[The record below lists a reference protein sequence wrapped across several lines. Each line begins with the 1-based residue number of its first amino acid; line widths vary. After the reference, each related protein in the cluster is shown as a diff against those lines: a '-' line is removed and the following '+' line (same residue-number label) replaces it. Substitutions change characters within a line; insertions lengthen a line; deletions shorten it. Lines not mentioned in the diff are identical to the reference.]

1 MIKKII
7 NWLNAPANVYVAC
20 KMTGLPQNELLEK
33 AYKISEALAKHG
45 LTVHHPVL
53 KEGIKKVTTKLQ
65 DRTFEEMV
73 KIWNDDKRAVHRAS
87 VIFDTAAEVYSTGA
101 KREVGKA
108 RYGDWT
114 ILVSL
119 WEHLEPPFI
128 AKDEDDACVKSADEA
143 GQIISKLWGT
153 RLKRMAWRFPIYL
166 NNWYDISLRKIYQ
179 FFK

>member
-7 NWLNAPANVYVAC
+7 KWFNAPASIYVAC

-33 AYKISEALAKHG
+33 AQKVTTTLEKYG
-45 LTVHHPVL
+45 LIVHHPVL
-53 KEGIKKVTTKLQ
+53 KEGIKKVTTRLQ
-65 DRTFEEMV
+65 DRTYEEMV
-73 KIWNDDKRAVHRAS
+73 EIWGADKKAVHAANI
-87 VIFDTAAEVYSTGA
+87 IFDTAAEVYSTGA

-119 WEHLEPPFI
+119 WEQLEPPFI
-128 AKDEDDACVKSADEA
+128 AKDEDDACVKSVDEA
-143 GQIISKLWGT
+143 GQMIVKLWGT
-153 RLKRMAWRFPIYL
+153 RLKRMGWRLPIYL
-166 NNWYDISLRKIYQ
+166 NNWYDISPRKILQ